1 MVPSGAVATPFGKPN
16 SSAPQLRR
24 KQGGSGH
31 GQGQS
36 LARQVSPCPVAA
48 LAEGSHGARSAA
60 SIAPS
65 TLRREAAPPRTR
77 ASVSRREDGGTAAA
91 GCSGVAGD
99 RDQLS
104 IRWLFMAGSPS
115 ST

>member
-36 LARQVSPCPVAA
+36 LARQVSSCPAAA
-48 LAEGSHGARSAA
+48 LPVGSHGARRAT
-60 SIAPS
+60 SIAPN
-65 TLRREAAPPRTR
+65 TLRREAEVPSTR
-77 ASVSRREDGGTAAA
+77 ASASRRENGGTAAA
-91 GCSGVAGD
+91 GRLGVVSD
-99 RDQLS
+99 RDQ
-104 IRWLFMAGSPS
+104 
-115 ST
+115 